1 MVFRFAYG
9 HSAVAFRRYR
19 VQLSTIRLAI
29 FTEGD
34 RDLIQALH
42 ENDGTLLQVRPRQ
55 ESSFIFSIAV
65 VWALPDVSKDYGVS
79 KFTVL
84 YHHVPEYEVQRRCVT
99 SRKFQ
104 NRCDRLKP
112 LTSHVICTHAIRR
125 WSKAWVCSCSP
136 AEMVRSNPP
145 PEVGG
150 GPCDCRYVVR

>member
-1 MVFRFAYG
+1 M
-9 HSAVAFRRYR
+9 
-19 VQLSTIRLAI
+19 QLSTIRLAI

-104 NRCDRLKP
+104 NRCDRLKA
-112 LTSHVICTHAIRR
+112 TSFAHTLFADGLRR
-125 WSKAWVCSCSP
+125 GSAAARLLRLWVRIPPGAWMLC
-136 AEMVRSNPP
+136 
-145 PEVGG
+145 
-150 GPCDCRYVVR
+150 VVR